1 MMRSIICLLTILLMC
16 SSIAEAATDS
26 ARVGPSLLYITNI
39 ESPICR
45 ECEEVLSAQTSEIA
59 RLAAEHSDADII
71 TINIRKNPYSANGSS
86 LALSWWGVNVTW
98 PWIEDFQPYPAAGRY
113 MDYWSSGTG
122 FSNPTIIIVN
132 SDGDVVKVY
141 RVYQIGR
148 GLIDGIQSS
157 GKLYADLKSADENS
171 PGWLSSSS
179 AETSALGMFAL
190 GMMTSLSP
198 CSVALLAALFS
209 YVISRKRRS
218 TADGNATADG
228 AADDYR
234 EGLAIGI
241 AFTIGMAA
249 VFFVIGLFVSQL
261 GIFMRSSRFFDLAAG
276 LLLIVLGMNSI
287 RPLGEIVGSIFS
299 FRRSG
304 KGYLERVINISLK
317 IFDRSST
324 LGAFFLGAFFS
335 LGWAPCA
342 ISLVFP
348 VIIWLISQDI
358 SPLGGGIM
366 LFVFGLGHGVPVIPM
381 AALSRSAAAR
391 IADRYI
397 SAGGYITRIFGL
409 LVMTLGVLFA
419 ARYFGYALW

>member
-1 MMRSIICLLTILLMC
+1 MESTQ
-16 SSIAEAATDS
+16 
-26 ARVGPSLLYITNI
+26 GPSLLYITNI

-45 ECEEVLSAQTSEIA
+45 ECEEVLSTQTAEIA
-59 RLAAEHSDADII
+59 RLAAEHPDVEIFS
-71 TINIRKNPYSANGSS
+71 INIRKNPYSENGSS

-98 PWIEDFQPYPAAGRY
+98 PWVEDFQPYPAAGRY

-122 FSNPTIIIVN
+122 FSNPTIIVLN

-157 GKLYADLKSADENS
+157 DKLYADLRSADERS
-171 PGWLSSSS
+171 SGWLSSSR
-179 AETSALGMFAL
+179 AGTSAIGMFAL

-209 YVISRKRRS
+209 YIISRRRRD
-218 TADGNATADG
+218 TADG
-228 AADDYR
+228 YR

-261 GIFMRSSRFFDLAAG
+261 GIFMRSSRLFDLAAG
-276 LLLIVLGMNSI
+276 LLLVVLGVNSI
-287 RPLGEIVGSIFS
+287 IPLSEFVGPIFS
-299 FRRSG
+299 FRRSE
-304 KGYLERVINISLK
+304 KSYLERLINVSLK
-317 IFDRSST
+317 IFERSST

-397 SAGGYITRIFGL
+397 SAGSYITKIFGI
-409 LVMTLGVLFA
+409 LVITLGVLFA

>member
-1 MMRSIICLLTILLMC
+1 MRSILHFLAVLLIC
-16 SSIAEAATDS
+16 SPSVAWAASGSTE
-26 ARVGPSLLYITNI
+26 GPSILYITNI

-45 ECEEVLSAQTSEIA
+45 ECEEVLSAQTAEIA
-59 RLAAEHSDADII
+59 RLAAEHPDADIK

-98 PWIEDFQPYPAAGRY
+98 PWTEDFQPYPAAGRY
-113 MDYWSSGTG
+113 RDYWSSGTG
-122 FSNPTIIIVN
+122 FSNPTIIILN
-132 SDGDVVKVY
+132 SDGDVVRVY

-157 GKLYADLKSADENS
+157 EKLYADLMNADENS
-171 PGWLSSSS
+171 PGWLSASS
-179 AETSALGMFAL
+179 AGTSALGMFAL
-190 GMMTSLSP
+190 GIMTSLSP

-209 YVISRKRRS
+209 YIVSRRRR
-218 TADGNATADG
+218 DEG
-228 AADDYR
+228 ADDYR
-234 EGLAIGI
+234 EGLAIGLS
-241 AFTIGMAA
+241 FTIGMAA

-276 LLLIVLGMNSI
+276 MLLIILGVNSI
-287 RPLGEIVGSIFS
+287 TPLGEFVGSIFR

-304 KGYLERVINISLK
+304 KSYLERVINVSLK
-317 IFDRSST
+317 IFERSST

-348 VIIWLISQDI
+348 VIIWLVSQDV
-358 SPLGGGIM
+358 SPLGGGVM

-397 SAGGYITRIFGL
+397 SAGSYITKIFGI
-409 LVMTLGVLFA
+409 LVVLLGVLFA

>member
-1 MMRSIICLLTILLMC
+1 LMRSVHFLAILLVC
-16 SSIAEAATDS
+16 SSFAAEAAVESTQ
-26 ARVGPSLLYITNI
+26 GPSLLYITNI

-45 ECEEVLSAQTSEIA
+45 ECEEVLSTQTAEIA
-59 RLAAEHSDADII
+59 RLAAEHPDVEIFS
-71 TINIRKNPYSANGSS
+71 INIRKNPYSENGSS

-98 PWIEDFQPYPAAGRY
+98 PWVEDFQPYPAAGRY

-122 FSNPTIIIVN
+122 FSNPTIIVLN

-157 GKLYADLKSADENS
+157 DKLYADLRSADERS
-171 PGWLSSSS
+171 SGWLSSSR
-179 AETSALGMFAL
+179 AGTSAIGMFAL

-209 YVISRKRRS
+209 YIISRRRRD
-218 TADGNATADG
+218 TADG
-228 AADDYR
+228 YR

-261 GIFMRSSRFFDLAAG
+261 GIFMRSSRLFDLAAG
-276 LLLIVLGMNSI
+276 LLLVVLGVNSI
-287 RPLGEIVGSIFS
+287 IPLSEFVGPIFS
-299 FRRSG
+299 FRRSE
-304 KGYLERVINISLK
+304 KSYLERLINVSLK
-317 IFDRSST
+317 IFERSST

-397 SAGGYITRIFGL
+397 SAGSYITKIFGI
-409 LVMTLGVLFA
+409 LVITLGVLFA

>member
-1 MMRSIICLLTILLMC
+1 MRSIIHFLAILLIC
-16 SSIAEAATDS
+16 SSFAAQAAPES
-26 ARVGPSLLYITNI
+26 RQGPSILYITNI

-45 ECEEVLSAQTSEIA
+45 ECEEVLSAQTAEIA
-59 RLAAEHSDADII
+59 RLAAEHPDADIT

-98 PWIEDFQPYPAAGRY
+98 PWAEDFQPYPAAGRY

-122 FSNPTIIIVN
+122 FSNPTIIILN

-157 GKLYADLKSADENS
+157 DKLYADLMSADGYS
-171 PGWLSSSS
+171 PGWLSASSS
-179 AETSALGMFAL
+179 GKSALGMFAL
-190 GMMTSLSP
+190 GIMTSLSP

-209 YVISRKRRS
+209 YIISRKRR
-218 TADGNATADG
+218 DGSG
-228 AADDYR
+228 DDYR
-234 EGLAIGI
+234 EGLAIGLS
-241 AFTIGMAA
+241 FTIGMAA

-276 LLLIVLGMNSI
+276 MLLIVLGINSI
-287 RPLGEIVGSIFS
+287 TPLGEFVGPIFS

-304 KGYLERVINISLK
+304 KSYLERFINISLK
-317 IFDRSST
+317 IFERSST

-348 VIIWLISQDI
+348 VIIWLISQDV
-358 SPLGGGIM
+358 SPLGGGVM
-366 LFVFGLGHGVPVIPM
+366 LFIFGLGHGVPVIPM

-397 SAGGYITRIFGL
+397 SAGSYITKIFGI
-409 LVMTLGVLFA
+409 LVVVLGVLFA

>member
-1 MMRSIICLLTILLMC
+1 LMRSILHFLAILLMC
-16 SSIAEAATDS
+16 SSSVAWAAPESTE
-26 ARVGPSLLYITNI
+26 GPSLIYITNI

-45 ECEEVLSAQTSEIA
+45 ECEEVLSAQTAEIA
-59 RLAAEHSDADII
+59 RLAAEHPDVAII

-122 FSNPTIIIVN
+122 FSNPTIIILN
-132 SDGDVVKVY
+132 SDGDVVRVY
-141 RVYQIGR
+141 HVYQIGR

-157 GKLYADLKSADENS
+157 ERLYADLMSADENR
-171 PGWLSSSS
+171 PGWLSASS
-179 AETSALGMFAL
+179 AGTSALGMFAL
-190 GMMTSLSP
+190 GIMTSLSP

-209 YVISRKRRS
+209 YIVSRKRR
-218 TADGNATADG
+218 DRG
-228 AADDYR
+228 ADDYR

-241 AFTIGMAA
+241 SFTIGMAA

-276 LLLIVLGMNSI
+276 MLLIVLGVNSI
-287 RPLGEIVGSIFS
+287 TPMGEFLGTIFK

-304 KGYLERVINISLK
+304 KSYIERVIDVSLK
-317 IFDRSST
+317 IFERSST

-348 VIIWLISQDI
+348 VIIWLISQDV
-358 SPLGGGIM
+358 SPLGGGVM

-397 SAGGYITRIFGL
+397 SAGSYITKIFGI
-409 LVMTLGVLFA
+409 LVVLLGVLFA

>member
-1 MMRSIICLLTILLMC
+1 MRSIIHIFVILLVC
-16 SSIAEAATDS
+16 SSFAAEAAPKG
-26 ARVGPSLLYITNI
+26 AQEPSLIYITNI

-45 ECEEVLSAQTSEIA
+45 ECEEVLSAQTAEIA
-59 RLAAEHSDADII
+59 RLASEHPDVAILS
-71 TINIRKNPYSANGSS
+71 INIRKNPYSGNGSS

-98 PWIEDFQPYPAAGRY
+98 PWVEDFQPYPAAGRY
-113 MDYWSSGTG
+113 IDYWSSGTG
-122 FSNPTIIIVN
+122 FSNPTIIVLN

-157 GKLYADLKSADENS
+157 EKLYADLRSADERS

-179 AETSALGMFAL
+179 AGTSALGMFAL
-190 GMMTSLSP
+190 GIMTSLSP

-209 YVISRKRRS
+209 YIISRKRRG
-218 TADGNATADG
+218 T
-228 AADDYR
+228 ADDYR
-234 EGLAIGI
+234 EGLAIGL

-261 GIFMRSSRFFDLAAG
+261 GIFMRSSRLFDLAAG
-276 LLLIVLGMNSI
+276 MLLVMLGVNSI
-287 RPLGEIVGSIFS
+287 TPLGEHVGQIFS
-299 FRRSG
+299 FRRSE
-304 KGYLERVINISLK
+304 KSYLERLINISLK
-317 IFDRSST
+317 IFERSST

-366 LFVFGLGHGVPVIPM
+366 LFIFGLGHGVPVIPM

-409 LVMTLGVLFA
+409 LVITLGVLFA

>member
-1 MMRSIICLLTILLMC
+1 MRAIIYFLILLIC
-16 SSIAEAATDS
+16 SSLAAEAAVKSTH
-26 ARVGPSLLYITNI
+26 GPSLLYITNI

-45 ECEEVLSAQTSEIA
+45 ECEGVLSAQTSEIA
-59 RLAAEHSDADII
+59 KLAAEHPDVDII
-71 TINIRKNPYSANGSS
+71 TINIRKNPYSPNGSS

-122 FSNPTIIIVN
+122 FSNPTIIILN
-132 SDGDVVKVY
+132 SAGDVVKVY

-157 GKLYADLKSADENS
+157 EKLYADLKSADENS
-171 PGWLSSSS
+171 PGWLSPSS
-179 AETSALGMFAL
+179 AGTSALGMFAL
-190 GMMTSLSP
+190 GIMTSLSP
-198 CSVALLAALFS
+198 CSVALLAAFFS
-209 YVISRKRRS
+209 YIISRKRRERS
-218 TADGNATADG
+218 
-228 AADDYR
+228 ADDYR

-241 AFTIGMAA
+241 SFTIGMAA

-276 LLLIVLGMNSI
+276 MLLIVLGMNSI
-287 RPLGEIVGSIFS
+287 IPLGEIVGPIFS

-304 KGYLERVINISLK
+304 KSYLERVITISLK

-324 LGAFFLGAFFS
+324 MGAFFLGAFFS

-366 LFVFGLGHGVPVIPM
+366 LFIFGLGHGVPVIPM

-397 SAGGYITRIFGL
+397 SAGSYITKIFGL
-409 LVMTLGVLFA
+409 IVITLGVLFA

>member
-1 MMRSIICLLTILLMC
+1 MGWGLMRSILFLMILLIC
-16 SSIAEAATDS
+16 SSFVAEAAPES
-26 ARVGPSLLYITNI
+26 LHGPSLLYITNI

-45 ECEEVLSAQTSEIA
+45 ECEEVLSAQTAEIA
-59 RLAAEHSDADII
+59 RLAAEHNDADIL

-86 LALSWWGVNVTW
+86 LAISWWGVNVTW
-98 PWIEDFQPYPAAGRY
+98 PWIEDFQPYPAAGPY

-122 FSNPTIIIVN
+122 FSNPTIIILN
-132 SDGDVVKVY
+132 SDGDAVKVY

-157 GKLYADLKSADENS
+157 EKLYADLKSADENS
-171 PGWLSSSS
+171 PGWLSASS
-179 AETSALGMFAL
+179 AGTSALGMFAL
-190 GMMTSLSP
+190 GIMTSLSP

-209 YVISRKRRS
+209 YIISRKRRERS
-218 TADGNATADG
+218 AV
-228 AADDYR
+228 DYR
-234 EGLAIGI
+234 EGLAIGLS
-241 AFTIGMAA
+241 FTIGMAA

-276 LLLIVLGMNSI
+276 VLLIVLGMSSI
-287 RPLGEIVGSIFS
+287 IPLGEIVGSIFI
-299 FRRSG
+299 FKRSG
-304 KGYLERVINISLK
+304 KSYLERLINISMR
-317 IFDRSST
+317 IFERSST
-324 LGAFFLGAFFS
+324 VGAFFLGAFFS

-348 VIIWLISQDI
+348 VIIWLISQDV

-366 LFVFGLGHGVPVIPM
+366 LFIFGLGHGVPVIPM
-381 AALSRSAAAR
+381 AALSRSAAAK

-397 SAGGYITRIFGL
+397 SAGSYITRIFGI
-409 LVMTLGVLFA
+409 LVMVLGVLFA